1 MTVALFSLLGFALG
15 SLPFSVWLG
24 RMGAKADIRRHGNGN
39 PGATNAWRA
48 GGWRIGL
55 FALVL
60 DVIKGAVP
68 VALARSAGNLWGW
81 ALLPVAI
88 APLLGHAFSPWL
100 SFHGGKAVASTF
112 GVWSALT
119 YWEVPTVLGL
129 SFAVLRTVQKVD
141 AWTVVLSFPV
151 VALFL
156 ALRGAE
162 PWLLAALG
170 ANFALLVWT
179 HRRELR
185 LPPRWRPRKG
195 ST

>member
-24 RMGAKADIRRHGNGN
+24 RMGAKADIRRYGDGN

-60 DVIKGAVP
+60 DVVKGTAP
-68 VALARSAGNLWGW
+68 VALARALGDLWGW
-81 ALLPVAI
+81 PLLPVAL

-100 SFHGGKAVASTF
+100 GFRGGKAVASTF
-112 GVWSALT
+112 GAWTALT
-119 YWEVPTVLGL
+119 YWEVPIVLGL
-129 SFAVLRTVQKVD
+129 SFALVRTVQAVD
-141 AWTVVLSFPV
+141 AWTVVLSFPIA
-151 VALFL
+151 ALFL
-156 ALRGAE
+156 LLRGSE
-162 PWLLAALG
+162 LWLLAILG

-195 ST
+195 SA

>member
-24 RMGAKADIRRHGNGN
+24 RMGAKADIRRYGDGN

-60 DVIKGAVP
+60 DVAKAAVP
-68 VALARSAGNLWGW
+68 VALARAIGGLWGW
-81 ALLPVAI
+81 SLLPVAL
-88 APLLGHAFSPWL
+88 APLFGHAFSPWL
-100 SFHGGKAVASTF
+100 RFRGGKAVAGTF
-112 GVWSALT
+112 GAWTALT

-129 SFAVLRTVQKVD
+129 SFALVRTAQVVD
-141 AWTVVLSFPV
+141 AWTVVLSFPI
-151 VALFL
+151 VALYL
-156 ALRGAE
+156 VLREAE
-162 PWLLAALG
+162 PWILATLG
-170 ANFALLVWT
+170 ANFALLIWT

-185 LPPRWRPRKG
+185 LPPRGRARKG
-195 ST
+195 SA